1 MKIIPNNHVIPQ
13 IIACGIF
20 GSQNILPVIR
30 YEIKNLREIK
40 TEIIER
46 MILPAKFILLGK
58 IPLVITTIAKIMLN
72 IDIKTPEFIFCLLFY
87 NNEYN

>member
-1 MKIIPNNHVIPQ
+1 MNIIPKSQVMPQ
-13 IIACGIF
+13 MIKCGIF

-72 IDIKTPEFIFCLLFY
+72 ISIKTPWGYILFIIQM
-87 NNEYN
+87 